1 MSDQALQKEPT
12 QQPASFPTPSP
23 AEQVPQETN
32 LAVEPVAETS
42 STPAAPT
49 STSTEPQIK
58 VYNPVES
65 APKADEDLDDAFFEP
80 TVNDV
85 RAIYAS
91 VSSRSKRLNEAPLI
105 TSKYRDAEK
114 GEKEKAK
121 RDKWPETTMRIKFS
135 DGTIIQSV
143 FPSSSPIQP
152 VYAFVR
158 SCLDEASQTKTF
170 ILWQPP
176 RNRYPEH
183 PVPVTKKPNPYKT
196 NIIVPANYGAVRGG
210 VVQGLQGGTGGQES
224 LAELGLVPQSL
235 LMVKWDEEEMN
246 SSSFSAPLKDELR
259 KKSEPLPPPAVKETS
274 ESGAPVTAAAPDQ
287 PKEKKI
293 PKWLQKGLLKKK

>member
-1 MSDQALQKEPT
+1 MSDQVHQKEPI
-12 QQPASFPTPSP
+12 QQPASFPATLL
-23 AEQVPQETN
+23 AEQIPQEVS
-32 LAVEPVAETS
+32 LAVDSTAETS
-42 STPAAPT
+42 STPARPI
-49 STSTEPQIK
+49 STSTEAQIK

-65 APKADEDLDDAFFEP
+65 TAKADEELDDAFFEP

-91 VSSRSKRLNEAPLI
+91 VSSRSKRLNDAPLI

-114 GEKEKAK
+114 GEREKAK
-121 RDKWPETTMRIKFS
+121 RDKWPEFS

-152 VYAFVR
+152 VYGFVR
-158 SCLDEASQTKTF
+158 SCLDEASRTKTF

-183 PVPVTKKPNPYKT
+183 PIPVSKKPNPYKT
-196 NIIVPANYGAVRGG
+196 NIITPANYGAVRGG

-235 LMVKWDEEEMN
+235 LMIKWDEEEMN

-259 KKSEPLPPPAVKETS
+259 KKSEPLPLPAVKETS
-274 ESGAPVTAAAPDQ
+274 EIGTPVTATAPDEAR
-287 PKEKKI
+287 KKKI
-293 PKWLQKGLLKKK
+293 PKWLQEGLLKKK